1 MSDKRVKV
9 GSGIR
14 LRGKSKPEINQ
25 SDGRLVASKPS
36 VEPATPEVAGVFK
49 ASQPS
54 VSSTPSPPLPSST
67 EKITPPPLP
76 TQSQIEQPLDVETRT
91 KSEAQVAPPPI
102 TRPSESGEHISK
114 LPVSE
119 AFEENLVKTETAI
132 EVPSIEG
139 IEKSTGNYL
148 LTLGYPG
155 SGKTVLQSFI
165 YYFLATHGAFKATLE
180 PTRKGAQPAHLTQ
193 SLLNKWVRDWSDQ
206 KFPESTRESV
216 DAIREIRL
224 KLTPRKNLSKSFNFS
239 FVEVS
244 GEIIKSIIPTEVQA
258 GSIAQTMHNFLT
270 APKSKK
276 MIVYVFNHSDTGDN
290 DELFSSLIQYLETTV
305 SGSLDKYYSLMIVVP
320 NPELVFERILNDE
333 RLSRKYSNNR
343 ELTPEAMLQYIRL
356 KAPQLVTTYK
366 YWKKSKRGIF
376 KFHIGSVVQNNSA
389 ERRLESFDFKDCSRI
404 LDFSYEQ
411 FHGAK
416 LKETWFTSLKKSSR
430 R

>member
-244 GEIIKSIIPTEVQA
+244 IIT
-258 GSIAQTMHNFLT
+258 F
-270 APKSKK
+270 K
-276 MIVYVFNHSDTGDN
+276 MDRISNEYG
-290 DELFSSLIQYLETTV
+290 V
-305 SGSLDKYYSLMIVVP
+305 S
-320 NPELVFERILNDE
+320 
-333 RLSRKYSNNR
+333 
-343 ELTPEAMLQYIRL
+343 
-356 KAPQLVTTYK
+356 
-366 YWKKSKRGIF
+366 
-376 KFHIGSVVQNNSA
+376 
-389 ERRLESFDFKDCSRI
+389 
-404 LDFSYEQ
+404 
-411 FHGAK
+411 
-416 LKETWFTSLKKSSR
+416 
-430 R
+430 